1 MDINTLTSSFHRV
14 ETEHNLFYKKYN
26 SEYIWDVIRFDVFHA
41 LQNRPLLLKRPG
53 KAKVFIKTIISKAL
67 QAICLVSLVLSRR
80 KILICKT
87 SRTKSQS
94 GYFDSYSAPITDSLK
109 NNEYFEIELYHLAGG
124 YFNQRFLFNYDIN
137 HTLPLACLKDI
148 LAVLKLEFPSL
159 YREDVLIQVINNS
172 YNKYLVEY
180 AFYNNVYKYGSIEKT
195 FIVQNGIQKGLLHA
209 AIVNNVGTVEL
220 QHGYVGYTHLA
231 YSYPQSI
238 LPDNVYTPNEFWAFS
253 DFWYQ
258 EIYMPKTEF
267 KVLGC
272 DYADLAD
279 IKGTAILFISRD
291 NHHKILLDFLLH
303 ISANTERKIIYKL
316 HPNQACEFL
325 GIKEGLSHLSNVD
338 VILNEISVSACIE
351 KSSDVVCIQST
362 VVFEALQSNRKVI
375 CIKKADY
382 VHSALLEKN
391 NNYYAIESVEEAVHI
406 INNKESMDEHFV
418 FFEPINK
425 NLMKE
430 LF

>member
-1 MDINTLTSSFHRV
+1 MDINTLTSSFHKMEV
-14 ETEHNLFYKKYN
+14 EHNLFYKKYK

-41 LQNRPLLLKRPG
+41 LQNRSLLLKRPG
-53 KAKVFIKTIISKAL
+53 KIKVLIKNVISKTL
-67 QAICLVSLVLSRR
+67 QVICLVSLVLSRR

-87 SRTKSQS
+87 SRTKNQS
-94 GYFDSYSAPITDSLK
+94 GYVDSYSAPITNSLK
-109 NNEYFEIELYHLAGG
+109 SNEYFDIELYHLAGG
-124 YFNQRFLFNYDIN
+124 YFNQRYLFNYDIN
-137 HTLPLACLKDI
+137 HALPMAFLKDI
-148 LAVLKLEFPSL
+148 LAVLKLKFPSL
-159 YREDVLIQVINNS
+159 YREDVLIQVINNA

-180 AFYNNVYKYGSIEKT
+180 TFYNKLYKYSSIEKA

-209 AIVNNVGTVEL
+209 AIMNNVRVVEL
-220 QHGYVGYTHLA
+220 QHGYVGYTHPA
-231 YSYPQSI
+231 YSYPLSI
-238 LPDNVYTPNEFWAFS
+238 LPAYVYTPNEFWAFS

-272 DYADLAD
+272 DYADLAN

-291 NHHKILLDFLLH
+291 NHHKILLEFLSH
-303 ISANTERKIIYKL
+303 ISVNTERKIIYKL
-316 HPNQACEFL
+316 HPNQTADFL
-325 GIKEGLSHLSNVD
+325 EIKESLSHFTNVD
-338 VILNEISVSACIE
+338 VILNEMSVSTCIG

-391 NNYYAIESVEEAVHI
+391 NNYYAIESAEEAVHI
-406 INNKESMDEHFV
+406 INTKEIMDDPFV

-425 NLMKE
+425 NVISE